1 MQFDPATSEGSPVTP
16 VREGL
21 PKAFR
26 MRHGRHYV
34 EQLMGDAP
42 LRAVREIAVAD
53 FHAVPDSEAD
63 LSTLQQ
69 SIGSVGVLQPL
80 LVTLDAG
87 RYRVIAGR
95 NRLRAA
101 MAVGLQAVPCLV
113 HDVPGDGLESLRQ
126 AAGRRAVAP
135 RVAEIR
141 AKETVPLEVVPVD
154 VRSAISADS
163 GVLLPSM
170 IAAAVDDRL
179 RLAVLADL
187 MGVELQR
194 AETLA
199 RAAAVLDSHTPAA
212 REQVTVG
219 ALVNRLL
226 ARIGPEARLRNV
238 VLDVSV
244 SDASYRIPADP
255 RLLAIAFECMAH
267 GILLLCTG
275 EMSKLRIAVE
285 GARVR
290 PALIVEVSQNIAS
303 IDVHGSRRF
312 FDRDFGE
319 HPSGQPGA
327 LMAACLARIARL
339 HGGRAGLRAIAPRG
353 CALTLVVPRPMGA
366 DARTGKIT
374 ASTPT
379 TRAPRPAPRRWS
391 TSLPHARR

>member
-1 MQFDPATSEGSPVTP
+1 MQFDPVTSEGSPLTP

-42 LRAVREIAVAD
+42 LRTVREIAVAD

-101 MAVGLQAVPCLV
+101 MAVGLQAVPCLG

-154 VRSAISADS
+154 VRSAISAES
-163 GVLLPSM
+163 GVLSPSM

-199 RAAAVLDSHTPAA
+199 RAATVLDSHTPAA

-226 ARIGPEARLRNV
+226 ARIRPEARLRNV
-238 VLDVSV
+238 VLDVAV
-244 SDASYRIPADP
+244 SDAGYRIPADP

-353 CALTLVVPRPMGA
+353 CALTLVVPRPMEG
-366 DARTGKIT
+366 
-374 ASTPT
+374 
-379 TRAPRPAPRRWS
+379 
-391 TSLPHARR
+391 

>member
-1 MQFDPATSEGSPVTP
+1 MQFDPVTSEGSPLTP

-42 LRAVREIAVAD
+42 LRTVREIAVAD

-113 HDVPGDGLESLRQ
+113 HDVSGDGLESLRQ

-154 VRSAISADS
+154 VRSAISAENGALS
-163 GVLLPSM
+163 PSM

-199 RAAAVLDSHTPAA
+199 RAASVLDSHTPAA

-226 ARIGPEARLRNV
+226 ARIRPEARLRNV
-238 VLDVSV
+238 VLDVAV
-244 SDASYRIPADP
+244 SDAGYRIPADP

-339 HGGRAGLRAIAPRG
+339 HGGRAGLWAIAPRG
-353 CALTLVVPRPMGA
+353 CALTLVVPRPMEG
-366 DARTGKIT
+366 
-374 ASTPT
+374 
-379 TRAPRPAPRRWS
+379 
-391 TSLPHARR
+391 

>member
-1 MQFDPATSEGSPVTP
+1 MQFDPVTSEGSPLTP

-42 LRAVREIAVAD
+42 LRTVREIAVAD

-154 VRSAISADS
+154 VRSAISVAES
-163 GVLLPSM
+163 SALSPSM

-226 ARIGPEARLRNV
+226 ARIRPEARLRNV
-238 VLDVSV
+238 VLDVTRFRCELPDS
-244 SDASYRIPADP
+244 RGPATAGD
-255 RLLAIAFECMAH
+255 RVRVH
-267 GILLLCTG
+267 
-275 EMSKLRIAVE
+275 
-285 GARVR
+285 GARHVAAVHR
-290 PALIVEVSQNIAS
+290 RDVEVAHRSRGRARAAG
-303 IDVHGSRRF
+303 IDCGGLAEHRLDRR
-312 FDRDFGE
+312 
-319 HPSGQPGA
+319 
-327 LMAACLARIARL
+327 ARIQAI
-339 HGGRAGLRAIAPRG
+339 LRSGFR
-353 CALTLVVPRPMGA
+353 
-366 DARTGKIT
+366 
-374 ASTPT
+374 
-379 TRAPRPAPRRWS
+379 
-391 TSLPHARR
+391 

>member
-1 MQFDPATSEGSPVTP
+1 VRCVQFDPVTSEGSPLTP

-42 LRAVREIAVAD
+42 LRTVREIAVAD

-69 SIGSVGVLQPL
+69 SIRSVGVLQPL

-101 MAVGLQAVPCLV
+101 IAVGLQAVPCLV
-113 HDVPGDGLESLRQ
+113 HDMPGDGLESLRQ

-135 RVAEIR
+135 RVAEIT
-141 AKETVPLEVVPVD
+141 AKETLPLELVPVD
-154 VRSAISADS
+154 LRSPISAAES
-163 GVLLPSM
+163 SALTPSM

-187 MGVELQR
+187 MGVEVQR

-199 RAAAVLDSHTPAA
+199 RAAAVLDSHAPAA

-219 ALVNRLL
+219 ALVNRLS
-226 ARIGPEARLRNV
+226 ARIRPEARLRNV
-238 VLDVSV
+238 VLDVTV
-244 SDASYRIPADP
+244 SDAGYRIPADP

-319 HPSGQPGA
+319 HPSGHPGA

-353 CALTLVVPRPMGA
+353 CALTLVVPRPMEG
-366 DARTGKIT
+366 
-374 ASTPT
+374 
-379 TRAPRPAPRRWS
+379 
-391 TSLPHARR
+391 

>member
-1 MQFDPATSEGSPVTP
+1 MQFDPVTSEGSPLTP

-34 EQLMGDAP
+34 EQLMGDTP
-42 LRAVREIAVAD
+42 LRTVREIAVAD

-135 RVAEIR
+135 RGAEIR
-141 AKETVPLEVVPVD
+141 AKEIVPLEVVPREV
-154 VRSAISADS
+154 VQIHPRNAAGVPESSAPS
-163 GVLLPSM
+163 PSM
-170 IAAAVDDRL
+170 IAAAADDRL

-187 MGVELQR
+187 LHVELQR

-199 RAAAVLDSHTPAA
+199 RAAAVLDSHAPAA
-212 REQVTVG
+212 REHVTVG
-219 ALVNRLL
+219 ALINRLL
-226 ARIGPEARLRNV
+226 ARITPEARLRNA
-238 VLDVSV
+238 VLDVTL
-244 SDASYRIPADP
+244 SDATYRIPADA
-255 RLLAIAFECMAH
+255 RLLSIALECMAH
-267 GILLLCTG
+267 GMLLLCTG
-275 EMSKLRIAVE
+275 EMSTLRIAVE

-290 PALIVEVSQNIAS
+290 PALIVEISQDSAS
-303 IDVHGSRRF
+303 TDVHGSRRF

-319 HPSGQPGA
+319 HPSGQAGA
-327 LMAACLARIARL
+327 IMAACLARIARL

-353 CALTLVVPRPMGA
+353 CGLTLVVPRPIG
-366 DARTGKIT
+366 G
-374 ASTPT
+374 
-379 TRAPRPAPRRWS
+379 
-391 TSLPHARR
+391 